1 MSLEDILSRIGTD
14 ADAEAE
20 TVRQDALKE
29 YREAEETHRRIVEE
43 KFALELERLRI
54 RILDHR
60 KRMEFHCRRESG
72 RQILNARR
80 SILDSAITDAVS
92 RLAASPDKEY
102 LALIDSLIGACG
114 LEGTVE
120 VITSE
125 ADQSR
130 ITAEYLKKRST
141 KERKLILSGER
152 HSGTGGVIFR
162 SDRVSENATFSMIA
176 ELAHEEMI
184 MKLAP
189 MVPVE
194 GGD

>member
-1 MSLEDILSRIGTD
+1 MSLEDILSRIRTD

-20 TVRQDALKE
+20 SVRQEALKE

-60 KRMEFHCRRESG
+60 KRMEFHSRRESG
-72 RQILNARR
+72 RQLLNARR
-80 SILDSAITDAVS
+80 SIMDSAIADAV
-92 RLAASPDKEY
+92 RKLAASPDKEY
-102 LALIDSLIGACG
+102 LVLIDSLIGSCG
-114 LEGTVE
+114 FEGAVE
-120 VITSE
+120 VIISE

-141 KERKLILSGER
+141 KERKFTLSEER
-152 HSGTGGVIFR
+152 HVGTGGVVFR
-162 SDRVSENATFSMIA
+162 SGRVSENATFSMIA
-176 ELAHEEMI
+176 ELAHEEMV
-184 MKLAP
+184 MMLAP